1 MQKKS
6 KKIWV
11 ILLCAVLAV
20 AVVAGAL
27 LLPNMNQEPVYVYG
41 FAEGIAGMTEYYD
54 GSGES
59 SGMITTD
66 RIQTVYLSGTQTIT
80 EILVQE
86 GQEVKKGDVLF
97 TYDTTLSDIELQ
109 KKDISV
115 QQLKLDLETAKQELN
130 VINSYVPI
138 SYHPVEEVE
147 PTVPEEPE
155 KEISEL
161 ELEGKE
167 YLAYSGQGTTSLT
180 PKYIWIRSSA
190 MVDDNMLDALFAS
203 HTSDS
208 LYIVFQQTEGDS
220 NEGAITDQ
228 FGVKVHRL
236 TLSQVTDENGNVIQ
250 EGGNSYRMSFY
261 DPAKVGSSA
270 PVDDGVDWNSGF
282 TAAEIHTMRVDK
294 QKQIKELEFN
304 IKMAEAEY
312 KIMQK
317 EADDGEVTAEFD
329 GTVVGL
335 LDAESAQMMGEPLM
349 KVSGGGGY
357 YVSGTLSELDLNT
370 VKLGQTVDVMSW
382 DTGMTYEGTI
392 VEIQPFPLEQN
403 DYYYYGTSQ
412 NVSYY
417 PYKIFIDESAQL
429 QDGFYVSM
437 TLRESEGE
445 NALYVENPFILTEGA
460 SSYVYVRNE
469 DGKLE
474 KRRIQVGGS
483 LWGSYTKVI
492 SGLTAEDYIAFPYG
506 KTVKE
511 GAPTQEGTW
520 ETLYGY

>member
-1 MQKKS
+1 MQKKR
-6 KKIWV
+6 KNLII
-11 ILLCAVLAV
+11 ILVCVVLV
-20 AVVAGAL
+20 CAVVAAAL
-27 LLPNMNQEPVYVYG
+27 LIPNMNQEPVYVYG
-41 FAEGIAGMTEYYD
+41 FMDGIAGMTEYYD

-86 GQEVKKGDVLF
+86 GQDVKKGDVLF

-115 QQLKLDLETAKQELN
+115 QQLKLDLDTAKQELN

-155 KEISEL
+155 KEISDL
-161 ELEGKE
+161 DLEGKD

-180 PKYIWIRSSA
+180 PKYIWLRSSA
-190 MVDDNMLDALFAS
+190 MVDDAMLDILFTD

-208 LYIVFQQTEGDS
+208 LYIVFQQTEEDS

-236 TLSQVTDENGNVIQ
+236 TLSQVTDENGNIIQ
-250 EGGNSYRMSFY
+250 EGGHSYRMSFY
-261 DPAKVGSSA
+261 DPAKVGNTG

-282 TAAEIHTMRVDK
+282 TAAEIQSMRVEK
-294 QKQIKELEFN
+294 QKQIKDLEFSV
-304 IKMAEAEY
+304 KMAEAEY

-317 EADDGEVTAEFD
+317 EADDGQVVAEFD

-335 LDAESAQMMGEPLM
+335 LDAESAAMFGEPLM

-370 VKLGQTVDVMSW
+370 VQVGQIVDVMSW

-392 VEIQPFPLEQN
+392 VEIQPFPQEEN
-403 DYYYYGTSQ
+403 NYYYYGTSQ

-437 TLRESEGE
+437 TLRGNEAEE
-445 NALYVENPFILTEGA
+445 ALYLQNPFILTEGA
-460 SSYVYVRNE
+460 SSYVFVRNE

-474 KRRIQVGGS
+474 KRQIQVGGS
-483 LWGSYTKVI
+483 LWGSYTKVT
-492 SGLTAEDYIAFPYG
+492 SGLTAEDFVAFPYG

-520 ETLYGY
+520 EDLYGY

>member
-1 MQKKS
+1 MAKKG
-6 KKIWV
+6 KKLWI
-11 ILLCAVLAV
+11 ILGCLVLV
-20 AVVAGAL
+20 CAVVAGAL
-27 LLPNMNQEPVYVYG
+27 LVPRMNQEPVYVYG
-41 FAEGIAGMTEYYD
+41 FLDGIAGMTDYYD

-66 RIQTVYLSGTQTIT
+66 RIQTIYLSDTQTIT
-80 EILVQE
+80 EILVTE
-86 GQEVKKGDVLF
+86 GQDVKKGDVLF

-115 QQLKLDLETAKQELN
+115 QQLKLDLDTAKQELN

-161 ELEGKE
+161 ELEGKD

-180 PKYIWIRSSA
+180 PKYIWLRSTA
-190 MVDDNMLDALFAS
+190 MVDDAMLSALFAA

-208 LYIVFQQTEGDS
+208 LYIVFQQTEGDTKD
-220 NEGAITDQ
+220 GAITDQ

-250 EGGNSYRMSFY
+250 EGGHSYRMSFY
-261 DPAKVGSSA
+261 DPAKVGQTG
-270 PVDDGVDWNSGF
+270 PVDDGVDWNSGY
-282 TAAEIHTMRVDK
+282 TAAEIQSMRIEK
-294 QKQIKELEFN
+294 QAQIKDLEFSV
-304 IKMAEAEY
+304 KMAEAEY
-312 KIMQK
+312 RIMQK
-317 EADDGEVTAEFD
+317 EADDGQIVAEFD

-335 LDAESAQMMGEPLM
+335 LDAESAMMLGEPFM

-357 YVSGTLSELDLNT
+357 YVSGSLSELDLNT
-370 VKLGQTVDVMSW
+370 VQLGQIVDVMSW
-382 DTGMTYEGTI
+382 DTGMSYEGTI
-392 VEIQPFPLEQN
+392 VEIQPFPMEQN
-403 DYYYYGTSQ
+403 DYYNYGVSQ

-417 PYKIFIDESAQL
+417 PYKIFIDESAEL
-429 QDGFYVSM
+429 QDGYYVSM
-437 TLRESEGE
+437 TLRSTEGE
-445 NALYVENPFILTEGA
+445 SALYVQNPFILTEGA
-460 SSYVYVRNE
+460 ASYVYVRGE

-474 KRRIQVGGS
+474 KRAIQVGGS
-483 LWGSYTKVI
+483 LWGSYTKVL
-492 SGLTAEDYIAFPYG
+492 SGLTEEDFVAFPYG
-506 KTVKE
+506 KNIKE

-520 ETLYGY
+520 ENLYGY